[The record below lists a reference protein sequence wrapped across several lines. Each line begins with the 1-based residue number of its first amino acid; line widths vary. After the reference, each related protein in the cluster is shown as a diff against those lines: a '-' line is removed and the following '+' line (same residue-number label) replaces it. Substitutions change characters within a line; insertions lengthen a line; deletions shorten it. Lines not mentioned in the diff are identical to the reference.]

1 MWPKIFFLELLFFK
15 KTEITVKENNT
26 YLKKKISEIK
36 KDDLIMTLV
45 NGERIFTKVKYAKEY
60 NDEFIFIN
68 SNAWK
73 IINLNQLQ

>member
-1 MWPKIFFLELLFFK
+1 MKNMK
-15 KTEITVKENNT
+15 KTCDKCISINCCFSKNTEITVKENNT

-68 SNAWK
+68 SNA
-73 IINLNQLQ
+73 